1 MRAEIHFEKI
11 IKAIAELSQC
21 NQRGRKSERTE
32 MDEQV
37 FELQVLFFILMSKL
51 WNDID
56 NFVNSFP

>member
-37 FELQVLFFILMSKL
+37 FELQVIFF
-51 WNDID
+51 
-56 NFVNSFP
+56 SF

>member
-21 NQRGRKSERTE
+21 NQRGRKSERTG

-37 FELQVLFFILMSKL
+37 FELQVLFFHFDEQIVERY
-51 WNDID
+51 W
-56 NFVNSFP
+56 